1 MASVTSGKSFFRLT
15 GSTLSTGNY
24 VSVVYEFSTVIS
36 GGNFDGDRAARATM
50 KTLYDLLGALPS
62 DDAEDLRTAFRK
74 AVKGTHPDIHPDDPD
89 AALKFR
95 EIVRANEILIDDE
108 QRAAYDHLLQ
118 LAHQEASK
126 QAIAVRV
133 HKAASVVLAL
143 ATVSVVTVGGYLVF
157 AQMPAASL
165 TPAKLIDAAIHASA
179 VAASAGPA
187 ASPDAIVENISLAKS
202 ARAEIFGEPAAPG
215 IVMPEPNAEIV
226 PVVNASQT
234 PDPRFLRAQGETA
247 YRSGDLYGA
256 LAALDHAIDLDPKYL
271 HAYIDRGIVLY
282 RLQKFDRAYADIS
295 RAKRIEKSTHP
306 KPALAAK
313 RSLNPAGTAP
323 SMTPVW
329 QRRASER
336 HPLEF
341 SSAGP

>member
-1 MASVTSGKSFFRLT
+1 
-15 GSTLSTGNY
+15 
-24 VSVVYEFSTVIS
+24 
-36 GGNFDGDRAARATM
+36 M

-62 DDAEDLRTAFRK
+62 DDAEDLRAAFRK
-74 AVKGTHPDIHPDDPD
+74 AVKGAHPDIHPDDPD

-118 LAHQEASK
+118 LAHREASK

-133 HKAASVVLAL
+133 HRAASVVLAF
-143 ATVSVVTVGGYLVF
+143 ATVSVVTAGSYLLFTQV
-157 AQMPAASL
+157 PAASL

-179 VAASAGPA
+179 VAASAVPA
-187 ASPDAIVENISLAKS
+187 ASPDAVVENISFAKS
-202 ARAEIFGEPAAPG
+202 ARAELFSEPAALAAA
-215 IVMPEPNAEIV
+215 MPAPNAEIV
-226 PVVNASQT
+226 PVTNAGQT
-234 PDPRFLRAQGETA
+234 PDPRFLRAQGESA

-295 RAKRIEKSTHP
+295 RAKRIEKSARP

-313 RSLNPAGTAP
+313 RSLNPVVTAP
-323 SMTPVW
+323 LVTPVW
-329 QRRASER
+329 QRRASGPGR
-336 HPLEF
+336 PLEF

>member
-1 MASVTSGKSFFRLT
+1 MASVTPGKSFFRLT

-24 VSVVYEFSTVIS
+24 GSVVYEFSTVIS

-62 DDAEDLRTAFRK
+62 DDAEGLRTAFRK
-74 AVKGTHPDIHPDDPD
+74 AVKGAHPDIHPDDPD

-95 EIVRANEILIDDE
+95 EIVRANEILVDDE
-108 QRAAYDHLLQ
+108 QRTAYDHLLQ
-118 LAHQEASK
+118 LAHREASK
-126 QAIAVRV
+126 QAIAARI
-133 HKAASVVLAL
+133 HRAASVVLAF
-143 ATVSVVTVGGYLVF
+143 ATVSVVTAGSYLLF
-157 AQMPAASL
+157 TQMPAASL
-165 TPAKLIDAAIHASA
+165 APARPIGAAIHASA
-179 VAASAGPA
+179 VTAFTGPVA
-187 ASPDAIVENISLAKS
+187 LPDAAVENVSLTKS
-202 ARAEIFGEPAAPG
+202 ARLELFSEPAVPAA
-215 IVMPEPNAEIV
+215 MPEPNPEIV
-226 PVVNASQT
+226 PVANAGQA
-234 PDPRFLRAQGETA
+234 PDPRSLRAQGEFA

-295 RAKRIEKSTHP
+295 RAKRIEKSAHP

-313 RSLNPAGTAP
+313 RSLNPTGTGPAMMP
-323 SMTPVW
+323 FS
-329 QRRASER
+329 QRRAAER
-336 HPLEF
+336 GPLEF